1 MSMKKFSFKIDR
13 QLRYINWKKESN
25 VIRLSQEDFANK
37 YNELINTRKSI
48 QYTTIRYLYSDE
60 DVFSIQVKSDY
71 RILCLKEKG
80 KYIRYST
87 NEFDN
92 TKNDQEEY
100 QGSKAI
106 VEFIS
111 KFKELNDTTL
121 YKAFGTTEIEFKR
134 NIPKQFYYLNRDCLH
149 KELIASSIDGCSQY
163 PSNMCGL
170 LPDSHTMIEVNGR
183 VEPNEEYPFAFY
195 KSGHLAEYKVFDTH
209 KWLLSPYFDRLFRL
223 FKEDW
228 PILNL
233 KDNEEVTYLMKA
245 SKYTLDDVWEY
256 FYDRRKIDNLAKLV
270 MNSSIGMMHTE
281 KYNSYKY
288 AHLVAIAIARGNQK
302 ILNMCERIGYKNI
315 IHICVDGIIY
325 KGSQVYGV
333 DYKKLGVFNQEFI
346 GCDFL
351 ISNMNKYIAMK
362 DNKCIKAKHGN
373 CNTNLITDAE
383 IKKLTDQY
391 LWIFINPLEGV
402 ENGKNL

>member
-1 MSMKKFSFKIDR
+1 MKKFSFKIDR

-37 YNELINTRKSI
+37 YNELVNTRKSI

-100 QGSKAI
+100 QGSKSI
-106 VEFIS
+106 TEFQR
-111 KFKELNDTTL
+111 KFKEINDISL
-121 YKAFGTTEIEFKR
+121 FKAFGTTEIEFKR
-134 NIPKQFYYLNRDCLH
+134 NIPKQFYYLNRDYLH

-209 KWLLSPYFDRLFRL
+209 KWLFNPYFDRLFRL

-228 PILNL
+228 SILNL

-351 ISNMNKYIAMK
+351 MSNMNKYIAMK
-362 DNKCIKAKHGN
+362 DNKCVKAKHGN